1 MAPSAT
7 LQAVKFVLLLPELM
21 EQAIDEPL
29 YAKVTRRMRSGVAL
43 CGIGSERERKWKI
56 TIEQAL
62 EWAVSE
68 EEAETN
74 SSPLIRAPVVI
85 LCDDHFM
92 HGQVA
97 ACDGDE
103 ATINTVDGSHRVAQS
118 NVIRAVP
125 VTTVLLRNLSYA
137 AGDWSLPE
145 ISDLHQR
152 ILDRILGTNGN
163 AATNDVQQ
171 IMHDIVDDDMVP
183 SASENV
189 KWINPLSGQ
198 EVVFPIQHA
207 VDYAFY
213 KDGGVEPPPNSV
225 GSSFCTPPTTS
236 QPRQSTTTTRTVRR
250 ISILAPGES
259 STCTGINA
267 MFDAQEDDDDV
278 LEEIQPVAQSLALN
292 HQVRQP
298 DRPAVPPPAKRART
312 TLSVAQQQHS
322 GEILAALASQPRL
335 QRIFAEAYL
344 PDCAEAAS
352 ASNLP
357 PTTTTVPPPS
367 DLRMHSDQ
375 RDTVLNSID
384 RNARFNSA
392 SQNHVHEVIA
402 APHHQGTTLEEYG
415 DGMISSKYCLFKP
428 LPGVSTRVRDIQ
440 FGKRGLS
447 VMHFQP
453 LAFDEKVAWS
463 NNGGSNFQHLGSST
477 AIPKAPQ
484 PQDVQKVVAACQT
497 LELFASEYFSTDLK
511 ASITALVALVMGL
524 ARSHVWEADDL
535 PLLVYWINVT
545 LEDYRH
551 QASQATLVPASAS
564 S

>member
-21 EQAIDEPL
+21 EQAIDEPM

-43 CGIGSERERKWKI
+43 CGIGGERERKWKI
-56 TIEQAL
+56 TIDQAL
-62 EWAVSE
+62 AWAVSE
-68 EEAETN
+68 EEVETN
-74 SSPLIRAPVVI
+74 LSPLIRAPVVI

-103 ATINTVDGSHRVAQS
+103 STVNTVDGTHRVAPS
-118 NVIRAVP
+118 NVIRTVP
-125 VTTVLLRNLSYA
+125 VTAILLRNLSFA
-137 AGDWSLPE
+137 TADWSLPE

-163 AATNDVQQ
+163 AAINDTQQ
-171 IMHDIVDDDMVP
+171 ILHDIVDDDMVP

-189 KWINPLSGQ
+189 KWINPLTGQ
-198 EVVFPIQHA
+198 EVVFPVQHA

-236 QPRQSTTTTRTVRR
+236 LPPQSTSTTRTVRR
-250 ISILAPGES
+250 ISILTPGES
-259 STCTGINA
+259 STHNGINA
-267 MFDAQEDDDDV
+267 MFDAQEDDDGV
-278 LEEIQPVAQSLALN
+278 LEEIEPVAQSVAPN
-292 HQVRQP
+292 HQVRRL
-298 DRPAVPPPAKRART
+298 DRSAVPPPAKRSRT

-344 PDCAEAAS
+344 PDRAEAAS
-352 ASNLP
+352 APNLP
-357 PTTTTVPPPS
+357 PTTSSVSPTR
-367 DLRMHSDQ
+367 DMRMHSD
-375 RDTVLNSID
+375 RSDSVLNYIG
-384 RNARFNSA
+384 RNARFTSA
-392 SQNHVHEVIA
+392 SQTHVHEAIA
-402 APHHQGTTLEEYG
+402 APHHQGTTLEEYV
-415 DGMISSKYCLFKP
+415 DGMISSRYCLFKP

-453 LAFDEKVAWS
+453 LAFDEKVAWY
-463 NNGGSNFQHLGSST
+463 NNGGSNFQ
-477 AIPKAPQ
+477 
-484 PQDVQKVVAACQT
+484 
-497 LELFASEYFSTDLK
+497 
-511 ASITALVALVMGL
+511 
-524 ARSHVWEADDL
+524 
-535 PLLVYWINVT
+535 
-545 LEDYRH
+545 
-551 QASQATLVPASAS
+551 
-564 S
+564 